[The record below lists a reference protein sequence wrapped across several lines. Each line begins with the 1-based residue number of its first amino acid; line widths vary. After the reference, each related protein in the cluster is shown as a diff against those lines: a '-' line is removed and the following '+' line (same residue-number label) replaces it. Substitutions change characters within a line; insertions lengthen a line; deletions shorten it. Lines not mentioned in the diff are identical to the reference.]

1 MRGREITHQKR
12 RGERGKPTKSMKW
25 RGKKRLQE
33 QGRECNTTKEYKG
46 EEKRG
51 RMQGH
56 KEVQER
62 GEEGENREDTIPQM
76 SIRERREDE
85 NAITKKNKGEDKG
98 RGGICKCRGEWKGPE
113 YT

>member
-1 MRGREITHQKR
+1 
-12 RGERGKPTKSMKW
+12 
-25 RGKKRLQE
+25 
-33 QGRECNTTKEYKG
+33 
-46 EEKRG
+46 
-51 RMQGH
+51 MQGH

>member
-1 MRGREITHQKR
+1 
-12 RGERGKPTKSMKW
+12 
-25 RGKKRLQE
+25 
-33 QGRECNTTKEYKG
+33 
-46 EEKRG
+46 
-51 RMQGH
+51 MQGH

-62 GEEGENREDTIPQM
+62 REEGENREDTIPQM